1 MIERR
6 RDRRHG
12 YSAHPGRGSPL
23 NFSPNARRY
32 SRNRRPRI
40 GRSNS
45 TSRGSDVIQFVRR
58 TPDRGQYCQ
67 ATGAV
72 IEGVDFAAAR
82 AILQMREAFKI
93 MFLDWTNWT
102 FWVNGLALVA
112 FGFNLRVIYEQW
124 PSRKMSKKSRDGVSE
139 MHDLT
144 QRLKTA
150 TERLNKSN
158 ADAALKSRLT
168 VAPPSNIVK
177 LRKP

>member
-1 MIERR
+1 
-6 RDRRHG
+6 
-12 YSAHPGRGSPL
+12 
-23 NFSPNARRY
+23 
-32 SRNRRPRI
+32 
-40 GRSNS
+40 
-45 TSRGSDVIQFVRR
+45 
-58 TPDRGQYCQ
+58 
-67 ATGAV
+67 
-72 IEGVDFAAAR
+72 
-82 AILQMREAFKI
+82 MREAFKI

-150 TERLNKSN
+150 TERLNKST

-168 VAPPSNIVK
+168 VTPPSNIVK
-177 LRKP
+177 GYESPREAALNRRATRGVRYLLVLSVANTARQVTILTKVGSDLGI